1 MPMDE
6 EPPRT
11 LRQSPADQQDPESE
25 NRPDRERQPP
35 SDVLREQRSVEERQR
50 GEPADRRSDP
60 VAAVDR
66 EVDAATVPGGDQL
79 IDCRVDRRV
88 LAADPH
94 AGQEPE
100 QEEVPRRKRKG
111 GRHGGHEIHVERQ
124 HEQFLA
130 AEAIGQ
136 LSEHQR
142 TDARARD
149 VDRTGG
155 ADARRAHVEPAAPLG
170 QTGGDGSDSRDL
182 EAVQH
187 PHCPQ
192 PDHDAPV
199 EARPRQSVKPSW
211 DAGADRPK
219 SRAAAVRPGL
229 LIRKGGGHRTATRP
243 IRLPGQPGCARE

>member
-88 LAADPH
+88 LAADPD

-100 QEEVPRRKRKG
+100 QKEVSRGAKENAVATVATRYTLS
-111 GRHGGHEIHVERQ
+111 VNMNS
-124 HEQFLA
+124 FL
-130 AEAIGQ
+130 
-136 LSEHQR
+136 
-142 TDARARD
+142 
-149 VDRTGG
+149 
-155 ADARRAHVEPAAPLG
+155 
-170 QTGGDGSDSRDL
+170 
-182 EAVQH
+182 
-187 PHCPQ
+187 
-192 PDHDAPV
+192 
-199 EARPRQSVKPSW
+199 
-211 DAGADRPK
+211 RPK
-219 SRAAAVRPGL
+219 RSVSCPNTSAPIHAP
-229 LIRKGGGHRTATRP
+229 AT
-243 IRLPGQPGCARE
+243 